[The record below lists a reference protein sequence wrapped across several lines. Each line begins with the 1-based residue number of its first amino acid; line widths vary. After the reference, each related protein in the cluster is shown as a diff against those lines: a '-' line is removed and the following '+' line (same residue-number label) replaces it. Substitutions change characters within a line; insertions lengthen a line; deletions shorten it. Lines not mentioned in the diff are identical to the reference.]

1 MKRKELIEK
10 YGKSGLLIKK
20 TDGSS
25 TSPKGGLANLAFFM
39 EHKEYFQVFVQADG
53 YYPVKRIIN
62 FSLGE
67 NTQNKSVVKR
77 GLVGAVLFGPVGAVV
92 GGMSGLNPKTTT
104 VYNIDFYDDEDNLVS
119 MMLFSEKKKEAFNLK
134 IFDQMKKLYYKPE

>member
-10 YGKSGLLIKK
+10 YGKSGLLIRK
-20 TDGSS
+20 TEGLN
-25 TSPKGGLANLAFFM
+25 TTPKIGLANSCFFM
-39 EHKEYFQVFVQADG
+39 EHKKDFWVFVQADG

-119 MMLFSEKKKEAFNLK
+119 MMLFSEKKKETVNLK